1 MTTPDK
7 ALPPAEGGLASL
19 RLFNFRNYAELSLRL
34 EPGLNVFVGENAQ
47 GKTNLLEAV
56 ATLLLTR
63 SPRTTTAAELL
74 RWGADEAAVD
84 AVLIRGM
91 LSESLAL
98 RLRRVREPDAGP
110 AEAVDAPARIARTT
124 SCDGHPIAPRELLG
138 RWPVVLFWPDDLQL
152 VKAGPEARR
161 RLLDV
166 LLAQLDR
173 GAADELVRYRRVLEQ
188 RNSLLR
194 RLHLEGGDAPDH
206 LRTFDDALVR
216 HGAAVRVARTGL
228 VRKLGPLAAAA
239 MAEISDAADTLELR
253 YVPHRATASDDPE
266 EAGAALRRAL
276 ARSHPEEL
284 ARGTTVV
291 GPHRDDMEYVL
302 NDRAARSTSSQG
314 QQRSAVLATKIAEVR
329 LVGEVCGRK
338 PLLLLDDVLSELDP
352 ARRERLLGALASGDG
367 APQTM
372 VTCSEESLFGERRS
386 RRFLVRQGTVLAR

>member
-1 MTTPDK
+1 MSPSEGT
-7 ALPPAEGGLASL
+7 PPAPEGGLASL

-34 EPGLNVFVGENAQ
+34 GPGLNVFVGDNAQ

-63 SPRTTTAAELL
+63 SPRTTTVGDLL

-84 AVLIRGM
+84 AVLVRGTR
-91 LSESLAL
+91 SESLAL
-98 RLRRVREPDAGP
+98 RLRRVLEPGGDR
-110 AEAVDAPARIARTT
+110 AELTARIARTT
-124 SCDGHPIAPRELLG
+124 SSDGHPIAPRDLLG

-173 GAADELVRYRRVLEQ
+173 EAADELVRYRRVLEQ
-188 RNSLLR
+188 RNALLR

-206 LRTFDDALVR
+206 LRPFDEALVL
-216 HGAAVRVARTGL
+216 HGAGVRVARTAL
-228 VRKLGPLAAAA
+228 VRTLGPLATAA
-239 MAEISDAADTLELR
+239 MAEISDDADALELR
-253 YVPHRATASDDPE
+253 YLPHGAAATVDRE
-266 EAGAALRRAL
+266 EAIAALRRTL
-276 ARSHPEEL
+276 ARAHAEEL
-284 ARGTTVV
+284 ARGTTAV

-302 NDRAARSTSSQG
+302 NDRAARSTASQG
-314 QQRSAVLATKIAEVR
+314 QQRTAVLATKIAEVR
-329 LVGEVCGRK
+329 LVGRVSGRM

-352 ARRERLLGALASGDG
+352 ARRERLLGALASGAG

-372 VTCSEESLFGERRS
+372 VTCSEEGLFGERRS
-386 RRFLVRQGTVLAR
+386 ERFLVRQGTVLAR

>member
-1 MTTPDK
+1 MSPLEEV
-7 ALPPAEGGLASL
+7 LPSPEGGLASL

-34 EPGLNVFVGENAQ
+34 GPGLNVFVGENAQ

-63 SPRTTTAAELL
+63 SPRTTIAGELL

-84 AVLIRGM
+84 ALLVRGT

-98 RLRRVREPDAGP
+98 RLRRVREPGTDP
-110 AEAVDAPARIARTT
+110 ADPVDLQTRIARTT
-124 SCDGHPIAPRELLG
+124 SSDGHPIAPRDLLG

-166 LLAQLDR
+166 LLSQLDR

-206 LRTFDDALVR
+206 LRTFDDALVL
-216 HGAAVRVARTGL
+216 HGAEVRVARTGL
-228 VRKLGPLAAAA
+228 VRTLGPLAAAA
-239 MAEISDAADTLELR
+239 MAEISDAADALEMR
-253 YVPHRATASDDPE
+253 YVPHGATATDDRE
-266 EAGAALRRAL
+266 EAMAALRRTL
-276 ARSHPEEL
+276 ARAHAEEL

-302 NDRAARSTSSQG
+302 NERAARSTGSQG

-329 LVGEVCGRK
+329 LVGKVSGRM

-372 VTCSEESLFGERRS
+372 VTCSEEGLFGERRS
-386 RRFLVRQGTVLAR
+386 QRFLVHQGTVVAR